1 MNMKSTIGGV
11 LMSAF
16 FLGAG
21 SLAAQAST
29 LWSTGLDAN
38 NDGIDDHYTVLGYV
52 NNNGTNSNV
61 GYPAAPPALD
71 TPAAGPAYLYPNGA
85 YTPTGLSFISSAP
98 GGGDGFNTTVY
109 TVTFTLDTAGI
120 ISGMWAADN
129 GGVIYNGN
137 TKVANLDTVLNNPA
151 SNYDTSHAFSFAG
164 TAGANILTFYITDGG
179 PPSAFGLAPAAVPGP
194 IVGAGLP
201 GLVMALGGLV
211 FLSRRRRNQAGF
223 A

>member
-11 LMSAF
+11 LISAF

-29 LWSTGLDAN
+29 VWSTGLDAN

-52 NNNGTNSNV
+52 NNNPTNSNV

-71 TPAAGPAYLYPNGA
+71 ILAPGPAYLYANGA
-85 YTPTGLSFISSAP
+85 YGPTGLSFISSSP
-98 GGGDGFNTTVY
+98 YGGLGSITAVY
-109 TVTFTLDTAGI
+109 TVTFNLDAAGI

-137 TKVANLDTVLNNPA
+137 TKVANLDTVENGPA
-151 SNYDTSHAFSFAG
+151 SNYTTSHAFSFAG
-164 TAGANILTFYITDGG
+164 TAGDNILTFYITDAGA
-179 PPSAFGLAPAAVPGP
+179 PSAFGFAPAAVPGP

-201 GLVMALGGLV
+201 GLVMALGGLIAW
-211 FLSRRRRNQAGF
+211 RRRRRGSTA
-223 A
+223 